1 MIENLFSAIQEVC
14 FEGIPENRLMFSF
27 TTLHGVKGQPL
38 PIDFKHLPGE
48 NRNNMSQGP
57 Y

>member
-1 MIENLFSAIQEVC
+1 MIENLFPAIQEVC
-14 FEGIPENRLMFSF
+14 VEGIPENCLMFSF

-38 PIDFKHLPGE
+38 AIDFKHLPGE
-48 NRNNMSQGP
+48 NRNNMPRGP